1 MQMKKNALKNLEFM
15 HFGNIIYPSFYIEH
29 IYDNFI
35 KYIFFLFIIQQ
46 KKNTYNII
54 VLLINHV

>member
-29 IYDNFI
+29 IYENLSNT
-35 KYIFFLFIIQQ
+35 FFSYLKFNQ
-46 KKNTYNII
+46 KNIT
-54 VLLINHV
+54 